1 MFSAVPL
8 PGAHAAMRLHTRLL
22 LPLIAT
28 VTLVMALYANW
39 AMRQR
44 ELTLLAEDRREAGS
58 FASALGLAL
67 EAALVDPEWRGVQ
80 EVVERL
86 TRDPQ
91 IHGVRLYGT
100 DGAVAFASA
109 NLSDQPPAGPPLV
122 ARVVERGDTVGFERS
137 LEDGRMQILL
147 RPLRGEDGELIGAFE
162 LTLPL
167 TFVEAEMAR
176 TRTRFLLNTVTLV
189 IALTILML
197 WLVRR
202 QIGEPLERLVAGVK
216 AVGAGQLAFRIEE
229 DPRAADLA
237 AVAGEFNRMAERLES
252 AREDLLR
259 EADERVALERRFRET
274 DKLAAV
280 GRLAAGLAHE
290 IAAPLQIIKGR
301 TDMLQRKEV
310 EPAVYTRNLRIIG
323 EQIDRVTA
331 LVRGLLNLSRRSD
344 LRMKRIDVAGLIA
357 DVVDLLD
364 TELARTQ
371 VRLDME
377 PVPAAVIHG
386 DRNLL
391 HQALTNLLLNAMQAL
406 AERPRERRITVRAQ
420 ILADPLH
427 QRGRGPADRVAIEIE
442 DNGPGIPVDVLD
454 RVFEPFFST
463 KGELHGTGLGLSVAR
478 SIVEEH
484 GGLIRA
490 ENVLV
495 PDGEGGLAVG
505 GARFRIDLPLEAVEE
520 AARA

>member
-1 MFSAVPL
+1 
-8 PGAHAAMRLHTRLL
+8 
-22 LPLIAT
+22 
-28 VTLVMALYANW
+28 MAIYASW
-39 AMRQR
+39 AIRQR
-44 ELTLLAEDRREAGS
+44 EVALLAEEGREAGS

-86 TRDPQ
+86 TRDPH
-91 IHGVRLYGT
+91 IHGVRLYGL
-100 DGAVAFASA
+100 DGSVAYTSA
-109 NLSDQPPAGPPLV
+109 NLSDVPPAGSPLL
-122 ARVVERGDTVGFERS
+122 ARVVERGDTLAFERE

-147 RPLRGEDGELIGAFE
+147 RPLRGERGELIGAFE

-167 TFVEAEMAR
+167 TFVEAEMAS
-176 TRTRFLLNTVTLV
+176 TRMRFLLNTATLV
-189 IALTILML
+189 VSLTILML

-216 AVGAGQLAFRIEE
+216 AVGAGELETRIDE
-229 DPRAADLA
+229 DPRASDLA
-237 AVAGEFNRMAERLES
+237 AVAGEFNRMAARLES
-252 AREDLLR
+252 AREDLLK

-290 IAAPLQIIKGR
+290 IATPLQIIKGR
-301 TDMLQRKEV
+301 TDMLQRKPV
-310 EPAVYTRNLRIIG
+310 EQGVYARNLRIIG

-331 LVRGLLNLSRRSD
+331 LVRGLLNLSRRPD
-344 LRMKRIDVAGLIA
+344 LRMKPILLADLIA
-357 DVVDLLD
+357 EVADVLD
-364 TELARTQ
+364 TELSRSGVELSIESLPRATVQ
-371 VRLDME
+371 
-377 PVPAAVIHG
+377 G

-391 HQALTNLLLNAMQAL
+391 HQALTNVLLNAIQAL
-406 AERPRERRITVRAQ
+406 EARDRGRRIVVRAQ
-420 ILADPLH
+420 MLAEGH
-427 QRGRGPADRVAIEIE
+427 QRPGRAGAERVALEIQ
-442 DNGPGIPVDVLD
+442 DNGPGIPADLLD

-463 KGELHGTGLGLSVAR
+463 KSEGHGTGLGLSVAR

-495 PDGEGGLAVG
+495 PDGNGGLSVG

-520 AARA
+520 PAHA

>member
-1 MFSAVPL
+1 
-8 PGAHAAMRLHTRLL
+8 MRLHTRLL
-22 LPLIAT
+22 LPLIGT
-28 VTLVMALYANW
+28 VTIVMALYAIW
-39 AMRQR
+39 ALRQR
-44 ELTLLAEDRREAGS
+44 EATLVAEDRREAGS

-80 EVVERL
+80 DVVERL

-91 IHGVRLYGT
+91 IYGVRVYSL
-100 DGAVAFASA
+100 DGSVASASA
-109 NLSDQPPAGPPLV
+109 NLQGEPPSGAPLI
-122 ARVVERGDTVGFERS
+122 ARVVERGDTVAFERI
-137 LEDGRMQILL
+137 LEEARMQIML
-147 RPLRGEDGELIGAFE
+147 RPLRGEDEQLIGAFE
-162 LTLPL
+162 LTLPM

-176 TRTRFLLNTVTLV
+176 TRTRFLLNTATLV
-189 IALTILML
+189 IALTVLTL

-216 AVGAGQLAFRIEE
+216 AVGAGQLAFRIHE
-229 DPRAADLA
+229 DPRASDLA
-237 AVAGEFNRMAERLES
+237 VVAGEFNRMAERLET
-252 AREDLLR
+252 AREELLR

-290 IAAPLQIIKGR
+290 IATPLQVIKGR
-301 TDMLQRKEV
+301 TDMLERKAV
-310 EPAVYTRNLRIIG
+310 EPAVYARNLRIIG

-331 LVRGLLNLSRRSD
+331 LVRGLLNLSRRPE
-344 LRMKRIDVAGLIA
+344 LRMKRIGIAELIA
-357 DVVDLLD
+357 EVVDVLD
-364 TELARTQ
+364 TELARSK
-371 VRLDME
+371 VELLVE
-377 PVPAAVIHG
+377 PIPLATIQG

-391 HQALTNLLLNAMQAL
+391 YQALTNLLLNAIQAL
-406 AERPRERRITVRAQ
+406 EERQADRRITVRAFVMV
-420 ILADPLH
+420 DPAH
-427 QRGRGPADRVAIEIE
+427 QRAPRGTSDRIAVEIE

-463 KGELHGTGLGLSVAR
+463 KAETHGTGLGLSVAR

-495 PDGEGGLAVG
+495 PAGEDGLAVG
-505 GARFRIDLPLEAVEE
+505 GARFRFDLPLEAIEE
-520 AARA
+520 AAHA